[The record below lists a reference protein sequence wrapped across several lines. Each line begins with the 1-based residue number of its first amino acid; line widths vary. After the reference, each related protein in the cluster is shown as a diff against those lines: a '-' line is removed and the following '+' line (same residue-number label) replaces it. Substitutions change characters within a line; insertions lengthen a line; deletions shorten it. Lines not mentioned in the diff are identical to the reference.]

1 MWASPRFSGGIF
13 AEILVCKHAA
23 YGPNSSVLRGK
34 FRTPMGVGSP
44 LSRPFR
50 TNGRPVF
57 TQALHTV
64 NFLVRYGA
72 IG

>member
-13 AEILVCKHAA
+13 AEILVCQHAA
-23 YGPNSSVLRGK
+23 YGPDSSVLRDGGRFAAK
-34 FRTPMGVGSP
+34 PA
-44 LSRPFR
+44 LL

-57 TQALHTV
+57 TQALPRV